1 MAALASLLASPWVV
15 SSTPSAGLRAS
26 LRAAPELP
34 EGATWPETIPPS
46 AVRSRDIALFTGVL
60 AVLIPT
66 VVLLDWVTWQV
77 AVAIVATALLICVLL
92 VLRRRALVAAQ
103 RHEQMYRRTFDESL
117 LGMLLVRLDGDDL
130 VLARANGV
138 ARALLAGADD
148 SGGSTALDLGQAF
161 GADQLREVVQACQAM
176 SAGDGTAWQSELRLD
191 SPQGSNWLEVAVT
204 LIGAFDEAATKRGA
218 AKSACFSV
226 QMIDTTQRHEVGHRI
241 TQLALR
247 DSLTGLV
254 NRTLLTDRLS
264 QVLKVAEREAGLVG
278 LLLIDLNEFR
288 LVNENYGH
296 AVGDGVLVQV
306 ARRLV
311 EQVRPGDTVAR
322 LGGDEFVVV
331 CPDMPDAETAWEM
344 ADRLATALGGPV
356 AVGND
361 TYTTSVSIGVS
372 IGDATA
378 SPDSLLRDAD
388 SAMYASKSTRHR
400 RATLFADE
408 HRWRAVRTV
417 QLEQALAHAVRNNE
431 LLLHVQPIVDLA
443 SGRLVAGETLVRW
456 QHPERGL
463 LLPGEWLDVAE
474 ASPLVHEIGRWV
486 LRDSC
491 RLAKH
496 WADSLGADVPAVHVN
511 VSSRQFERSD
521 LCTYIVNL
529 LDEYALS
536 GDAIVLELTETE
548 LSRLD
553 RTAPSELT
561 GLLER
566 GVTFAADDF
575 GTGYSPLTQMT
586 DLPLAMVKI
595 DRAFVGGLGHEP
607 RASAIV
613 HGIVG
618 IGQAL
623 GLVVVAEGVE
633 TPAQAQLLRD
643 LGCTFG
649 QGYLWSP
656 PRPPESFLTQVRAQ
670 RRRPAHHLPQMGR
683 SPAHEG

>member
-1 MAALASLLASPWVV
+1 MAAAYLFFASPWVV
-15 SSTPSAGLRAS
+15 SSTPS
-26 LRAAPELP
+26 
-34 EGATWPETIPPS
+34 T
-46 AVRSRDIALFTGVL
+46 RSRARLRESRAPLIGDTELHSATPALSVR
-60 AVLIPT
+60 P
-66 VVLLDWVTWQV
+66 VVLFV
-77 AVAIVATALLICVLL
+77 ALLALVVAALVLVDLLTPPLAITLGTATLLVGGLL
-92 VLRRRALVAAQ
+92 VLRRRALVAA
-103 RHEQMYRRTFDESL
+103 HGSEQMFRRLFDESL
-117 LGMLLVRLDGDDL
+117 LGMLLVRLDGDQL
-130 VLARANGV
+130 VVARANAA
-138 ARALLAGADD
+138 ARDLLPGHDPE
-148 SGGSTALDLGQAF
+148 GGLDLEQAL
-161 GADQLREVVQACQAM
+161 GADQLRQAVEACRAM
-176 SAGDGTAWQSELRLD
+176 AAGDGAAWHSEMRLD
-191 SPQGSNWLEVAVT
+191 RLQGSSWLEVAVSPV
-204 LIGAFDEAATKRGA
+204 GA
-218 AKSACFSV
+218 SAEHGRVPGGRSPHFTM

-288 LVNENYGH
+288 LVNDNYGH
-296 AVGDGVLVQV
+296 AVGDAVLVQV
-306 ARRLV
+306 AHRLV
-311 EQVRPGDTVAR
+311 EHVRPGDTVAR

-344 ADRLATALGGPV
+344 ADRLATALSEPV
-356 AVGND
+356 AVRD
-361 TYTTSVSIGVS
+361 DVYTTSVSIGVAV
-372 IGDATA
+372 GDATA

-431 LLLHVQPIVDLA
+431 LLLHVQPIVNLEN
-443 SGRLVAGETLVRW
+443 GRLVAGETLVRW

-496 WADSLGADVPAVHVN
+496 WSESLGADVPKIHVN

-521 LCTYIVNL
+521 LCSYIVQL
-529 LDEYALS
+529 LDEHTLNGEAL
-536 GDAIVLELTETE
+536 VLELTETE

-553 RTAPSELT
+553 RAAPNELN

-566 GVTFAADDF
+566 GVSFAADDF
-575 GTGYSPLTQMT
+575 GTGYSPLTQIT
-586 DLPLAMVKI
+586 DLPLSMIKI
-595 DRAFVGGLGHEP
+595 DRAFVGSLGDQP

-613 HGIVG
+613 NGIIG

-623 GLVVVAEGVE
+623 GLDVVAEGVE

-683 SPAHEG
+683 SPLHEG

>member
-1 MAALASLLASPWVV
+1 MAALQCFGASPWVV
-15 SSTPSAGLRAS
+15 SFTPSTDSRRSPRESPQRPNLD
-26 LRAAPELP
+26 
-34 EGATWPETIPPS
+34 TWPVDPS
-46 AVRSRDIALFTGVL
+46 PSLLSQWHITLSAALL
-60 AVLIPT
+60 ALLALAL
-66 VVLLDWVTWQV
+66 VLLDWVSPQV
-77 AVAIVATALLICVLL
+77 AVTLVAGALLGGVLL
-92 VLRRRALVAAQ
+92 TLLRARAATHDSD
-103 RHEQMYRRTFDESL
+103 RMYRRFFDESL
-117 LGMLLVRLDGDDL
+117 LGMLLVRLEGEELL
-130 VLARANGV
+130 VVRANRV
-138 ARALLAGADD
+138 ARELLPDANAVQDDTAFALGH
-148 SGGSTALDLGQAF
+148 AL
-161 GADQLREVVQACQAM
+161 GADQHREVMRACQAM
-176 SAGDGTAWQSELRLD
+176 AAGDGTAWQSEIRLD
-191 SPQGSNWLEVAVT
+191 RVEGSRWLEVAVSVVRG
-204 LIGAFDEAATKRGA
+204 IDEDAGRRGRTP
-218 AKSACFSV
+218 SASFSI
-226 QMIDTTQRHEVGHRI
+226 QMIDTTQRHEVGQRI

-288 LVNENYGH
+288 LVNDNYGH
-296 AVGDGVLVQV
+296 AVGDAVLVQV

-344 ADRLATALGGPV
+344 ADRLAISLKEPIPV
-356 AVGND
+356 GAD
-361 TYTTSVSIGVS
+361 TYTTSVSIGVAV
-372 IGDATA
+372 GDATA

-431 LLLHVQPIVDLA
+431 LLLHVQPIVNLE

-486 LRDSC
+486 LRHSC

-521 LCTYIVNL
+521 LCSYIVAL
-529 LDEYALS
+529 LDEYALN
-536 GDAIVLELTETE
+536 GNALVLELTETE

-553 RTAPSELT
+553 RAAPNELN

-575 GTGYSPLTQMT
+575 GTGYSPLTQIT
-586 DLPLAMVKI
+586 DLPLSIIKI
-595 DRAFVGGLGHEP
+595 DRAFVGGLGHDP

-613 HGIVG
+613 HGIIG
-618 IGQAL
+618 IGRAL
-623 GLVVVAEGVE
+623 GLEVVAEGVE
-633 TPAQAQLLRD
+633 TPGQAQLLGE

-683 SPAHEG
+683 SPLHEG

>member
-1 MAALASLLASPWVV
+1 MLAVGLLALVAAVLVLLEWMSSHLAITLLTAAALI
-15 SSTPSAGLRAS
+15 GL
-26 LRAAPELP
+26 
-34 EGATWPETIPPS
+34 
-46 AVRSRDIALFTGVL
+46 
-60 AVLIPT
+60 
-66 VVLLDWVTWQV
+66 
-77 AVAIVATALLICVLL
+77 LL
-92 VLRRRALVAAQ
+92 VLRLRTLAAA
-103 RHEQMYRRTFDESL
+103 RDSEQLYRRFFDVSL
-117 LGMLLVRLDGDDL
+117 LGMMLVRLDGDDL
-130 VLARANGV
+130 EVAYSNAV
-138 ARALLAGADD
+138 ARELLPGANDTSGEPSPDLEHAL
-148 SGGSTALDLGQAF
+148 GS
-161 GADQLREVVQACQAM
+161 DQLRQLVQACQAM
-176 SAGDGTAWQSELRLD
+176 AAGDGTAWQSEMRLD
-191 SPQGSNWLEVAVT
+191 RLQGSNWLEVAVSWV
-204 LIGAFDEAATKRGA
+204 GGSAEHSTKRDRA
-218 AKSACFSV
+218 RYRYFSI

-278 LLLIDLNEFR
+278 LLLVDLNEFR
-288 LVNENYGH
+288 LVNDSYGH
-296 AVGDGVLVQV
+296 AVGDAVLVQV

-331 CPDMPDAETAWEM
+331 CPDMPDAETAWEL
-344 ADRLATALGGPV
+344 ADRLATALSEPV
-356 AVGND
+356 PVGDD
-361 TYTTSVSIGVS
+361 TYTTSVSIGVAV
-372 IGDATA
+372 GDATA

-417 QLEQALAHAVRNNE
+417 QLEQALAHAVRNSE
-431 LLLHVQPIVDLA
+431 LLLHVQPIVNME

-496 WADSLGADVPAVHVN
+496 WSQSLGSDVPKVHVN

-521 LCTYIVNL
+521 LCTYIAQL
-529 LDEYALS
+529 LEEYQLKGEAL
-536 GDAIVLELTETE
+536 VLELTETE

-553 RTAPSELT
+553 RAAPGELNE
-561 GLLER
+561 LLER

-575 GTGYSPLTQMT
+575 GTGYSPLTQIT
-586 DLPLAMVKI
+586 DLPVSMVKI
-595 DRAFVGGLGHEP
+595 DRAFVGGLGNDA

-613 HGIVG
+613 HGIIG

-623 GLVVVAEGVE
+623 GLDVVAEGVE

-643 LGCTFG
+643 LDCTFG

-683 SPAHEG
+683 SPLHDG

>member
-1 MAALASLLASPWVV
+1 M
-15 SSTPSAGLRAS
+15 SSTPSTRSRATLRRS
-26 LRAAPELP
+26 LARPTED
-34 EGATWPETIPPS
+34 TWPLANSQRVST
-46 AVRSRDIALFTGVL
+46 RDSVLVVGLVALVVAALLLLDLVTVQMAIALATV
-60 AVLIPT
+60 AVL
-66 VVLLDWVTWQV
+66 VGL
-77 AVAIVATALLICVLL
+77 LL
-92 VLRRRALVAAQ
+92 VLCRRSLLARSES
-103 RHEQMYRRTFDESL
+103 EQMYRRLFDESL
-117 LGMLLVRLDGDDL
+117 LGMLLLRLDGDVL
-130 VLARANGV
+130 VVARANAV
-138 ARALLAGADD
+138 ARDLLPGAHDMSSEGVQDLEQALG
-148 SGGSTALDLGQAF
+148 T
-161 GADQLREVVQACQAM
+161 DQLRQMVHACQAM
-176 SAGDGTAWQSELRLD
+176 AAGDGTAWQSEMRLD
-191 SPQGSNWLEVAVT
+191 RLQGSSWLEVAVS
-204 LIGAFDEAATKRGA
+204 LVGGHAKGDAKRERA
-218 AKSACFSV
+218 PSPHFNM
-226 QMIDTTQRHEVGHRI
+226 QMMDTTQRHEVGHRI

-288 LVNENYGH
+288 LVNDNYGH
-296 AVGDGVLVQV
+296 AVGDAVLVQV
-306 ARRLV
+306 AHRLV

-344 ADRLATALGGPV
+344 ADRLATALSEPV
-356 AVGND
+356 AVRDD
-361 TYTTSVSIGVS
+361 TYTTSVSIGVAV
-372 IGDATA
+372 GDATA

-417 QLEQALAHAVRNNE
+417 QLEQALAHAVRSNE
-431 LLLHVQPIVDLA
+431 LLLHVQPIVDLE

-486 LRDSC
+486 LRTSC

-496 WADSLGADVPAVHVN
+496 WADSLGADVPKLHVN

-521 LCTYIVNL
+521 LCTYIEQL
-529 LDEYALS
+529 LDEYTLN
-536 GDAIVLELTETE
+536 GDALVLELTETE

-553 RTAPSELT
+553 RTAPSELNE
-561 GLLER
+561 LLER

-575 GTGYSPLTQMT
+575 GTGYSPLTQIT
-586 DLPLAMVKI
+586 DLPLSMVKI
-595 DRAFVGGLGHEP
+595 DRAFVGALGHQP

-613 HGIVG
+613 HGIIG

-623 GLVVVAEGVE
+623 GLEVVAEGVE

-683 SPAHEG
+683 SPLHEG

>member
-1 MAALASLLASPWVV
+1 V
-15 SSTPSAGLRAS
+15 SSSRSTGLRAA
-26 LRAAPELP
+26 LRRPPEDP
-34 EGATWPETIPPS
+34 EADAWPISVQPPAVSPLYATLYAGAL
-46 AVRSRDIALFTGVL
+46 ALLLG
-60 AVLIPT
+60 ALI
-66 VVLLDWVTWQV
+66 LLDWPTPLL
-77 AVAIVATALLICVLL
+77 AVALAVSTLAVGVLL
-92 VLRRRALVAAQ
+92 VLRRRAVVAAHDSE
-103 RHEQMYRRTFDESL
+103 RRYRRAFEESL
-117 LGMLLVRLDGDDL
+117 LGMLLLRLDGDQL
-130 VLARANGV
+130 VLERANRV
-138 ARALLAGADD
+138 ARDLLARDD
-148 SGGSTALDLGQAF
+148 VLPQSRATLDLGQTL
-161 GADQLREVVQACQAM
+161 GADQLHQVVSACHAM
-176 SAGDGTAWQSELRLD
+176 AAGDGAAWQSEVRLD
-191 SPQGSNWLEVAVT
+191 RPEGSSWLEIAVS
-204 LIGAFDEAATKRGA
+204 LVRADDQDADKRGRPA
-218 AKSACFSV
+218 AALFTM
-226 QMIDTTQRHEVGHRI
+226 QMIDATQRHEIGQRR

-254 NRTLLTDRLS
+254 NRTLLSDRLS

-288 LVNENYGH
+288 LVNETYGH
-296 AVGDGVLVQV
+296 AIGDAVLVQV
-306 ARRLV
+306 ARRL
-311 EQVRPGDTVAR
+311 EQHVRPGDTVGR

-344 ADRLATALGGPV
+344 ADRLATALNEPIGV
-356 AVGND
+356 EDD
-361 TYTTSVSIGVS
+361 TYTTSVSIGVA

-378 SPDSLLRDAD
+378 TPDSLLREAD

-400 RATLFADE
+400 RTTLFADE

-431 LLLHVQPIVDLA
+431 LLLHVQPIVDLET
-443 SGRLVAGETLVRW
+443 GRLVAGETLVRW

-491 RLAKH
+491 RLARH
-496 WADSLGADVPAVHVN
+496 WADSLRAEVPTVHAN

-521 LCTYIVNL
+521 LGSYIVDL
-529 LDEYALS
+529 LDEYKLPGAAL
-536 GDAIVLELTETE
+536 VLELTETE

-553 RTAPSELT
+553 RRAPCELD

-575 GTGYSPLTQMT
+575 GTGYSPLTQIT
-586 DLPLAMVKI
+586 DLPLSMIKI
-595 DRAFVGGLGHEP
+595 DRAFVSGLGGEP

-613 HGIVG
+613 HGVVG
-618 IGQAL
+618 IGRAL
-623 GLVVVAEGVE
+623 GLDVVAEGVE
-633 TPAQAQLLRD
+633 TPAQAQFLRD
-643 LGCTFG
+643 LGCTFA

-670 RRRPAHHLPQMGR
+670 RHRPAHHLPPMGR
-683 SPAHEG
+683 SPQHEG